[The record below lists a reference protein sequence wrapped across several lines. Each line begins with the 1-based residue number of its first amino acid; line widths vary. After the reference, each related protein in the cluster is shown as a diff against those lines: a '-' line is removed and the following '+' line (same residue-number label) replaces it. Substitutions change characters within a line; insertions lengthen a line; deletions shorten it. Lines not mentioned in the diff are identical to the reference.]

1 MEINKNTE
9 LIKKITDFFYRYGI
23 KSVTMDDIAK
33 ELCISK
39 KTLYQYFKDKN
50 DIIEQIVS
58 YHIETIQCDL
68 VSLYDD
74 SDNAID
80 VLLIVSKYISD
91 QLQRIHPSVTFDLQK
106 YYPEAWHRHTEYR
119 KTRMINDIKK
129 NMEIGIQQGFY
140 RNDFNTDII
149 ARFYLARIENL
160 LHNEELIKDYSFDEL
175 FNSLFIY
182 HIRGIA
188 NKKGIEYLE
197 NKIKSKL

>member
-1 MEINKNTE
+1 MEVNKNAE
-9 LIKKITDFFYRYGI
+9 LLKKITDIFYRCGI
-23 KSVTMDDIAK
+23 KSVTMDEIAR

-50 DIIEQIVS
+50 DIIEQIVN
-58 YHIETIQCDL
+58 YHIENMQCDL
-68 VSLYDD
+68 CSLYDD

-91 QLQRIHPSVTFDLQK
+91 QLQRVHPSVTFDLQK
-106 YYPEAWHRHTEYR
+106 YYPEAWKKHTDFR
-119 KTRMINDIKK
+119 KIHIVNDIIK
-129 NMEIGIQQGFY
+129 NMNIGIEQGFY
-140 RNDFNTDII
+140 RNDFNIDII

-160 LHNEELIKDYSFDEL
+160 LHNEELIKNYSFEEL
-175 FNSLFIY
+175 FNTLFIY